1 MRKNAFPIL
10 MYHSIA
16 DMPRGTIMRSLHVQ
30 TNRFN
35 FQMRLLKI
43 FGYRGVSMTELKPY
57 LTGEKSGKV
66 IGLTFDDGYNN
77 NYSIINNE
85 GGGDCLFSAI
95 RDGLAR
101 VNKKYTVKEIFYTLQ
116 GEGYNA
122 GKAAIFCRFTGCNL
136 WNGKEKDRKKSICS
150 FCDTDFLGTDGALG
164 GQYSLE
170 NLVNKITK
178 LWPQYKKNKFV
189 VFTGGEPL
197 LQLDQLLIDRL
208 KNNNFKVAVETNGTI
223 LPPLR
228 IDWICVSPKV
238 KSNFI
243 LKV

>member
-1 MRKNAFPIL
+1 M
-10 MYHSIA
+10 
-16 DMPRGTIMRSLHVQ
+16 
-30 TNRFN
+30 
-35 FQMRLLKI
+35 
-43 FGYRGVSMTELKPY
+43 
-57 LTGEKSGKV
+57 
-66 IGLTFDDGYNN
+66 
-77 NYSIINNE
+77 
-85 GGGDCLFSAI
+85 
-95 RDGLAR
+95 
-101 VNKKYTVKEIFYTLQ
+101 KKYTVKEIFYTLQ

-136 WNGKEKDRKKSICS
+136 WNGKEKDRKKSVCS

-170 NLVNKITK
+170 NLVYKITK

-228 IDWICVSPKV
+228 IDWICVSPKA

-243 LKV
+243 LKKANEIKIVYPQENLDPKKYEKLNFDHFYIQPLYNKNLKENNKKAIEFILNNPSWKLSVQSHKYIGVQ

>member
-1 MRKNAFPIL
+1 M
-10 MYHSIA
+10 
-16 DMPRGTIMRSLHVQ
+16 
-30 TNRFN
+30 
-35 FQMRLLKI
+35 
-43 FGYRGVSMTELKPY
+43 
-57 LTGEKSGKV
+57 
-66 IGLTFDDGYNN
+66 
-77 NYSIINNE
+77 
-85 GGGDCLFSAI
+85 
-95 RDGLAR
+95 
-101 VNKKYTVKEIFYTLQ
+101 KKYTVKEIFYTLQ

-228 IDWICVSPKV
+228 IDWICVSPKA

-243 LKV
+243 LKKANEIKVVYPQENLDPKKYEKLNFDHFYIQPLYNKNLKENNKKAIEFILNNPSWKLSVQSHKYIGVQ

>member
-1 MRKNAFPIL
+1 M
-10 MYHSIA
+10 
-16 DMPRGTIMRSLHVQ
+16 
-30 TNRFN
+30 
-35 FQMRLLKI
+35 
-43 FGYRGVSMTELKPY
+43 
-57 LTGEKSGKV
+57 
-66 IGLTFDDGYNN
+66 
-77 NYSIINNE
+77 
-85 GGGDCLFSAI
+85 
-95 RDGLAR
+95 
-101 VNKKYTVKEIFYTLQ
+101 KKYTVKEIFYTLQ

-150 FCDTDFLGTDGALG
+150 FCDTDFLGTNGALG

-228 IDWICVSPKV
+228 IDWICVSPKA

-243 LKV
+243 LKKANEIKIVYPQENLDPKKYEKLNFDHFYIQPLYNKNLKENNKKAIEFILNNPSWKLSVQSHKYIGVQ

>member
-1 MRKNAFPIL
+1 M
-10 MYHSIA
+10 
-16 DMPRGTIMRSLHVQ
+16 
-30 TNRFN
+30 
-35 FQMRLLKI
+35 
-43 FGYRGVSMTELKPY
+43 
-57 LTGEKSGKV
+57 
-66 IGLTFDDGYNN
+66 
-77 NYSIINNE
+77 
-85 GGGDCLFSAI
+85 
-95 RDGLAR
+95 
-101 VNKKYTVKEIFYTLQ
+101 KKYTVKEIFYTLQ

-150 FCDTDFLGTDGALG
+150 FCDTDFLGTNGALG

-228 IDWICVSPKV
+228 IDWICVSQKV

-243 LKV
+243 LKKANEIKVVYPQENLDPKKYEKLNFDHFYIQPLYNKNLKENNKKAIEFILNNPSWKLSVQSHKYIGVQ

>member
-1 MRKNAFPIL
+1 M
-10 MYHSIA
+10 
-16 DMPRGTIMRSLHVQ
+16 
-30 TNRFN
+30 
-35 FQMRLLKI
+35 
-43 FGYRGVSMTELKPY
+43 
-57 LTGEKSGKV
+57 
-66 IGLTFDDGYNN
+66 
-77 NYSIINNE
+77 
-85 GGGDCLFSAI
+85 
-95 RDGLAR
+95 
-101 VNKKYTVKEIFYTLQ
+101 KKYTVKEIFYTLQ

-150 FCDTDFLGTDGALG
+150 FCDTDFLGTNGALG

-228 IDWICVSPKV
+228 IDWICVSPKA

-243 LKV
+243 LKKANEIKVVYPQENLDPKKYEKLNFDHFYIQPLYNKNLKENNKKAIEFILNNPSWKLSVQSHKYIGVQ

>member
-1 MRKNAFPIL
+1 M
-10 MYHSIA
+10 
-16 DMPRGTIMRSLHVQ
+16 
-30 TNRFN
+30 
-35 FQMRLLKI
+35 
-43 FGYRGVSMTELKPY
+43 
-57 LTGEKSGKV
+57 
-66 IGLTFDDGYNN
+66 
-77 NYSIINNE
+77 
-85 GGGDCLFSAI
+85 
-95 RDGLAR
+95 
-101 VNKKYTVKEIFYTLQ
+101 KKYIVKEIFYTLQ

-150 FCDTDFLGTDGALG
+150 FCDTDFLGTNGALG

-243 LKV
+243 LKKANEIKVVYPQENLDPKKYEKLNFDHFYIQPLYNKNLKENNKKAIEFILNNPSWKLSVQSHKYIGVQ